1 MDAKTSWCVLYMKSE
16 LQGTPLKNN
25 YLLSALQCFSSKAAS
40 KKNVSQRKTKKSILK
55 SKELTL
61 KVSKKMK
68 QKSLST
74 FFLSN
79 ILLTQFPVSLSDFSE
94 RYYFPFQYQFQQ

>member
-40 KKNVSQRKTKKSILK
+40 KKKCEPEENKEEY
-55 SKELTL
+55 SKEQR
-61 KVSKKMK
+61 VNF
-68 QKSLST
+68 KS
-74 FFLSN
+74 
-79 ILLTQFPVSLSDFSE
+79 E
-94 RYYFPFQYQFQQ
+94 